1 MSGDRGAGPGLSDEY
16 LARVHDAFRAYD
28 ESGDV
33 FARAKLVSTIGK
45 SYAPD
50 LLAEVE
56 RLRLENQ
63 RLREA
68 LLPFA
73 RLADELT
80 EASPDEAAPMEILA
94 HILARDLRIAARAMT
109 LEVES

>member
-1 MSGDRGAGPGLSDEY
+1 MSRTGGAEPGLSDEY

-56 RLRLENQ
+56 RLRAENR

-73 RLADELT
+73 QLASEL
-80 EASPDEAAPMEILA
+80 EDVAPDDLPPATILERFLVQHLLAA
-94 HILARDLRIAARAMT
+94 DRA
-109 LEVES
+109 LGPA